1 MSRRRNISPVGGV
14 IGALQIQKS
23 LTDFESLEFANS
35 PEITL
40 MRRLLLGNLGLM
52 YPDMLF
58 ISSCEPL
65 SCFRVCQSRK
75 RPATDQLSQGLDS
88 GLVQG
93 Q

>member
-40 MRRLLLGNLGLM
+40 RAYVLKF
-52 YPDMLF
+52 YPTSRE
-58 ISSCEPL
+58 SSL
-65 SCFRVCQSRK
+65 IWN
-75 RPATDQLSQGLDS
+75 
-88 GLVQG
+88 
-93 Q
+93 